1 LFSIKSS
8 LVFMFSQRGGMTL
21 DNRVKITDTT
31 LRDAH
36 QSLWATR
43 MRTADMLPIA
53 EKLDSIGYHSLEVWG
68 GATFDVGL
76 RYLNED
82 PWERLRQLRKAVRH
96 TPLQMMIRG
105 QSLVGYQQY
114 PDDVVEAFIAKSV
127 ENGINIIRIYDA
139 LNDIRNLETAI
150 HSAKKAGAHVQA
162 AMVYTVSPIHT
173 NQHYIDLAQQLAEM
187 GADSICI
194 KDTAGLLAPYR
205 AYDLVKSLKENH
217 KLPIQLHCH
226 YIGGLA
232 VGTYLKA
239 AEAGVDIID
248 TATVPLA
255 FGSSQPPVETVVR
268 ALHGSP
274 RDTELDIHKL
284 FEIAEYFEKLR
295 KVHGFKRGVTRIN
308 DMRVFDHQVPGGTIS
323 NLVTQLEEQKALYRL
338 GEVLEEIPKVRE
350 ELGYPP
356 LVTPTSQIVGTQAV
370 LNVLTG
376 ERYKLVPG
384 EVRDYMQGY
393 YGRPPA
399 PINQEIA
406 RKVLGDRAPITGRPA
421 DQLEPRMEKLRSEL
435 IGLVSSEEDVISYAL
450 FPQVARRF
458 FEFRKSGKLQEEQ
471 PVTRKLSLL
480 KQEKGLPVVQ
490 EKAAAQKKESL
501 IVREKAAPKQEAAET
516 ARPGAAKE
524 VDELNLSDVKD
535 LIKFVDETD
544 ITEVSLESAGVKLA
558 IRKGRSQAFEAA
570 IRDEAPRAR
579 QPLAEKAEAGAAAPV
594 QAKDEYQAGL
604 TPVTAPMVGT
614 FYDASSP
621 ETPPYVKVGDRVKK
635 GQTLCIIEAM
645 KLMNEISSEL
655 DGEVVEI
662 KVETGQPVEY
672 GQIILLIKE

>member
-1 LFSIKSS
+1 
-8 LVFMFSQRGGMTL
+8 L
-21 DNRVKITDTT
+21 DYRVKITDTT

-43 MRTADMLPIA
+43 MHTADMLPIA
-53 EKLDSIGYHSLEVWG
+53 EKLDNIGYHSLEVWG
-68 GATFDVGL
+68 GTTFDVGL

-82 PWERLRQLRKAVRH
+82 PWDRLRQLKKVIHR

-114 PDDVVEAFIAKSV
+114 PDDVVEAYIAKSV
-127 ENGINIIRIYDA
+127 ENGISIIRIYDA

-150 HSAKKAGAHVQA
+150 RSAKKAGAHVQA

-173 NQHYIDLAQQLAEM
+173 NEHYIDLARQLAEM

-205 AYDLVKSLKENH
+205 AYDLVKALKENH
-217 KLPIQLHCH
+217 DLPIQLHCH

-239 AEAGVDIID
+239 AEAGVDVID

-255 FGSSQPPVETVVR
+255 FGPSQPPVETVVR

-295 KVHGFKRGVTRIN
+295 KTHGFKRGVTRIN

-338 GEVLEEIPKVRE
+338 GEVLEEIPRVRE
-350 ELGYPP
+350 DLGYPP

-406 RKVLGDRAPITGRPA
+406 KKVLGDRVPITGRPA
-421 DQLEPRMEKLRSEL
+421 DLLEPKMEKLRNEL
-435 IGLVSSEEDVISYAL
+435 IGLVSNEEDIISYAL

-458 FEFRKSGKLQEEQ
+458 FEFRKTGKYQEEQ
-471 PVTRKLSLL
+471 PSARKEGLL
-480 KQEKGLPVVQ
+480 KLEKVLPAVP
-490 EKAAAQKKESL
+490 EKAAIK
-501 IVREKAAPKQEAAET
+501 EKASIAVKEKVPPKRAAGET
-516 ARPGAAKE
+516 ERQGADKE
-524 VDELNLSDVKD
+524 VDEMNLSDVKD

-558 IRKGRSQAFEAA
+558 IRKGAFHAAETTVRGTVPQVRVSQ
-570 IRDEAPRAR
+570 
-579 QPLAEKAEAGAAAPV
+579 QEKAGPSAAVPA
-594 QAKDEYQAGL
+594 QGSGEDRSDL
-604 TPVTAPMVGT
+604 TPVAAPMVGIY
-614 FYDASSP
+614 YDAPSP
-621 ETPPYVKVGDRVKK
+621 ETTPFVKVGDRVKK

-645 KLMNEISSEL
+645 KLMNEISSEFE
-655 DGEVVEI
+655 GEIVEI
-662 KVETGQPVEY
+662 KVEKGQPVEY
-672 GQIILLIKE
+672 GQVMFLIEE

>member
-1 LFSIKSS
+1 
-8 LVFMFSQRGGMTL
+8 M
-21 DNRVKITDTT
+21 DYRVKITDTT

-43 MRTADMLPIA
+43 MHTADMLPIA
-53 EKLDSIGYHSLEVWG
+53 EKLDNIGYHSLEVWG
-68 GATFDVGL
+68 GTTFDVGL

-82 PWERLRQLRKAVRH
+82 PWDRLRQLKKVIHR

-114 PDDVVEAFIAKSV
+114 PDDVVEAYIAKSV
-127 ENGINIIRIYDA
+127 ENGISIIRIYDA

-150 HSAKKAGAHVQA
+150 RSAKKAGAHVQA

-173 NQHYIDLAQQLAEM
+173 NEHYIDLARQLAEM

-205 AYDLVKSLKENH
+205 AYDLVKALKENH
-217 KLPIQLHCH
+217 DLPIQLHCH

-239 AEAGVDIID
+239 AEAGVDVID

-255 FGSSQPPVETVVR
+255 FGPSQPPVETVVR

-295 KVHGFKRGVTRIN
+295 KTHGFKRGVTRIN

-338 GEVLEEIPKVRE
+338 GEVLEEIPRVRE
-350 ELGYPP
+350 DLGYPP

-406 RKVLGDRAPITGRPA
+406 RKVLGDRVPITGRPA
-421 DQLEPRMEKLRSEL
+421 DLLEPKMEKLRNEL
-435 IGLVSSEEDVISYAL
+435 IGLVSNEEDIISYAL

-458 FEFRKSGKLQEEQ
+458 FEFIKTGKYQEEQ
-471 PVTRKLSLL
+471 PSAMNEGLL
-480 KQEKGLPVVQ
+480 KL
-490 EKAAAQKKESL
+490 EKALPA
-501 IVREKAAPKQEAAET
+501 VP
-516 ARPGAAKE
+516 
-524 VDELNLSDVKD
+524 
-535 LIKFVDETD
+535 
-544 ITEVSLESAGVKLA
+544 
-558 IRKGRSQAFEAA
+558 
-570 IRDEAPRAR
+570 
-579 QPLAEKAEAGAAAPV
+579 
-594 QAKDEYQAGL
+594 
-604 TPVTAPMVGT
+604 
-614 FYDASSP
+614 
-621 ETPPYVKVGDRVKK
+621 
-635 GQTLCIIEAM
+635 
-645 KLMNEISSEL
+645 
-655 DGEVVEI
+655 
-662 KVETGQPVEY
+662 
-672 GQIILLIKE
+672 